1 MIVCSCAVISDRDL
15 ELAVLEVMSAPDAP
29 LPTPGV
35 IYRHLQKKMQCCG
48 CAPLAAD
55 TIYAKMEDL
64 ERRGLI
70 CPCACAS
77 ARSRLTPAPGRL
89 SLVPVSIETPSEQST
104 SEPQL
109 VSVAGQRR
117 KA

>member
-1 MIVCSCAVISDRDL
+1 MIVCSCMVISDKDL
-15 ELAVLEVMSAPDAP
+15 ERAVLEVMSAPNAP

-35 IYRHLQKKMQCCG
+35 IYRHLQKQMQCCG
-48 CAPLAAD
+48 CALLAAD

-77 ARSRLTPAPGRL
+77 VRSKLDIANERRQRNAKPAVSSARRQQPTPRAL
-89 SLVPVSIETPSEQST
+89 
-104 SEPQL
+104 
-109 VSVAGQRR
+109 RR